1 MRCSPDRFVEMQAA
15 VIELLTARGP
25 LPLSEIRAALFG
37 RVSTGFINHA
47 LRALLEAGRVATEK
61 RQLESTYHGARR
73 DGQPRTQRYVATVY
87 AVALATSK
95 AGSPDKRRR
104 PSR

>member
-1 MRCSPDRFVEMQAA
+1 MRCNPERFAEMQAE
-15 VIELLTARGP
+15 VVELLTARGP
-25 LPLSEIRAALFG
+25 LPISEIRAALFE
-37 RVSTGFINHA
+37 RVSTGFINHS
-47 LRALLEAGRVATEK
+47 LSALLEAGRVVTEK

-87 AVALATSK
+87 AVAPATSK

-104 PSR
+104 PPR